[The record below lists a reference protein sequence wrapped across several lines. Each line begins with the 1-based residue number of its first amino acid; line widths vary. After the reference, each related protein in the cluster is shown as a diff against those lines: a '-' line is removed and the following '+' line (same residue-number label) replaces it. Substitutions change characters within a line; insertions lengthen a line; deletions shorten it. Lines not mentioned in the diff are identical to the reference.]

1 VPQTIIRTLTAAV
14 ARALVRAVSRLVS
27 TPWSALRP
35 SIAASGDA
43 ARKSASATL
52 SVVLAIVLGAT
63 ALAGDRLPAA
73 APDTGANLPTRLVGV
88 NDLLAVT
95 VYGAPEMSRTARVG
109 PDGLVR
115 LPMLHERIEARGLLP
130 AEVEAKIAEV
140 IQREQI
146 LVDPVVTVAIAEYG
160 SRPVSVAG
168 AVRHPLT
175 FDAHTKSTLRDAL
188 ARAEGLSLEAGREI
202 LVTRPAV
209 NGEGQPPGEA
219 GLKPLVER
227 VSVKELL
234 EAANPAANL
243 ILEGGEEVRVPEAG
257 RVFVVGTVRKPGAYR
272 LDDSGA
278 MSVLKSLALAEG
290 LAPFS
295 AKEAYIY
302 RQNDGGERQEVA
314 VPLRKIMDR
323 KAGDVVM
330 GPNDILYVPDNRR
343 GRITANALERA
354 LSFAAGTASG
364 ALIYSSSR

>member
-1 VPQTIIRTLTAAV
+1 MTI
-14 ARALVRAVSRLVS
+14 
-27 TPWSALRP
+27 
-35 SIAASGDA
+35 
-43 ARKSASATL
+43 
-52 SVVLAIVLGAT
+52 
-63 ALAGDRLPAA
+63 ALAANALGGERLPAA

-95 VYGAPEMSRTARVG
+95 VYGAPELSRTARV
-109 PDGLVR
+109 DTEGLVR
-115 LPMLHERIEARGLLP
+115 LPMLRERIEARGLLP
-130 AEVEAKIAEV
+130 AEIETKIAEV

-175 FDAHTKSTLRDAL
+175 FDAHSNITLLEAL
-188 ARAEGLSLEAGREI
+188 ARAEGLSPEAGGEI
-202 LVTRPAV
+202 LVTRLPAD
-209 NGEGQPPGEA
+209 PSST
-219 GLKPLVER
+219 PLVER
-227 VSVKELL
+227 VSVKDLI

-243 ILEGGEEVRVPEAG
+243 LLEGGEEIRVPEAG

-302 RQNDGGERQEVA
+302 RQNDGGERQETV

-323 KAGDVVM
+323 KAEDVALR
-330 GPNDILYVPDNRR
+330 PNDVFYIPDNRR
-343 GRITANALERA
+343 GRLTAVALERA
-354 LSFAAGTASG
+354 LSFAVGTASG

>member
-1 VPQTIIRTLTAAV
+1 MRTMVFMARTIVFIAMTIALGAV
-14 ARALVRAVSRLVS
+14 A
-27 TPWSALRP
+27 
-35 SIAASGDA
+35 
-43 ARKSASATL
+43 
-52 SVVLAIVLGAT
+52 LG
-63 ALAGDRLPAA
+63 GDRLPAA

-109 PDGLVR
+109 SDGLVR
-115 LPMLHERIEARGLLP
+115 LPMLREKIEARGLLP
-130 AEVEAKIAEV
+130 AEVETRIAEV

-160 SRPVSVAG
+160 TRPVSVVG

-175 FDAHTKSTLRDAL
+175 FDAHSKISLLDAL
-188 ARAEGLSLEAGREI
+188 ARAEGLSPEAGREI
-202 LVTRPAV
+202 LVTRPPADPSV
-209 NGEGQPPGEA
+209 EPGGEA
-219 GLKPLVER
+219 GFKPVIER
-227 VSVKELL
+227 VSVKDLID
-234 EAANPAANL
+234 AANPAANL
-243 ILEGGEEVRVPEAG
+243 VLEGGEEVRVPEAG
-257 RVFVVGTVRKPGAYR
+257 RVFIVGTVRKPGAYR

-295 AKEAYIY
+295 TKEAYIY
-302 RQNDGGERQEVA
+302 RQSDGGQRQEVM

-323 KAGDVVM
+323 KAEDVVM

-354 LSFAAGTASG
+354 LSFAVGTASG